1 VKLFSGQY
9 LYLFSVEFILF
20 GIYYLLLSTL
30 PIHIIQIDGT
40 LATVG
45 IVMGI
50 AAPIAAMLIPISG
63 YLIDN
68 WNDKKM
74 IAVGLAF
81 NIGSLLFM
89 PLIKLPVFF
98 VLVDLTRRFGTAT
111 TSTATRSRIL
121 EIVPQTQRG
130 EGLSVFTTS
139 HNLGT
144 ALMPPIGL
152 YILGRYGFTG
162 VTTFCILLI
171 IIGLM
176 IVKLLDEP
184 SKFIKDDRRDL
195 NNTLS
200 ISKFKQSLQLKTW
213 IPPLTLL
220 MMVVAF
226 FGCLTFIPLIS
237 EERSIPNYYSFFTV
251 YGLTVFVSRLFVGK
265 FSDRYGREIIIIPC
279 ILICSLAMVV
289 LAFSYTLITLWVT
302 AVMFG
307 VGWGCAFPTL
317 LALASDYSFENAEGQ
332 TQSIMSASFSIGT
345 ALGGAIIGLV
355 SETFTFEVSFL
366 VLAALLMLT
375 LLIFSLDFKSQYLI
389 KTKR

>member
-1 VKLFSGQY
+1 MRLFSGQY
-9 LYLFSVEFILF
+9 LYLFSLEFILF

-45 IVMGI
+45 IVMGV

-74 IAVGLAF
+74 IAIGLAF

-89 PLIKLPVFF
+89 PLIKLPVCF

-152 YILGRYGFTG
+152 YILDRYGFTG
-162 VTTFCILLI
+162 VTIFCILLI

-184 SKFIKDDRRDL
+184 SRFIKDDRRDL

-200 ISKFKQSLQLKTW
+200 ISKFKQSLRLKTW
-213 IPPLTLL
+213 IPPLT
-220 MMVVAF
+220 
-226 FGCLTFIPLIS
+226 
-237 EERSIPNYYSFFTV
+237 
-251 YGLTVFVSRLFVGK
+251 
-265 FSDRYGREIIIIPC
+265 
-279 ILICSLAMVV
+279 
-289 LAFSYTLITLWVT
+289 
-302 AVMFG
+302 
-307 VGWGCAFPTL
+307 
-317 LALASDYSFENAEGQ
+317 
-332 TQSIMSASFSIGT
+332 
-345 ALGGAIIGLV
+345 
-355 SETFTFEVSFL
+355 
-366 VLAALLMLT
+366 
-375 LLIFSLDFKSQYLI
+375 
-389 KTKR
+389 